1 MMPIVVTAIQ
11 HLARRPF
18 VGVGVRRI
26 VASVGDPM
34 REKALVIQCG
44 KKMVTK
50 RFKQQHH
57 IDCIHHEWL

>member
-1 MMPIVVTAIQ
+1 MILFLVKNYQAQKIIMMPIVVTAIQ

-44 KKMVTK
+44 KK
-50 RFKQQHH
+50 R
-57 IDCIHHEWL
+57 W